1 MPEASWELPSFSL
14 HAGGIGSW
22 PPELRDM
29 GDTRLESDLRGQRTP
44 RSRRRRSP
52 RESGEAT

>member
-1 MPEASWELPSFSL
+1 MAEAGCELPGFSL
-14 HAGGIGSW
+14 HAGAIGSW

-29 GDTRLESDLRGQRTP
+29 GDTRLESDLRGQRTL
-44 RSRRRRSP
+44 RSRRRRSL